1 MKLAALGA
9 AALAAAVA
17 LAALRDAGG
26 ARMPAIELTF
36 PAPAAGAD
44 TCWSA
49 QRVAGDFALDADAV
63 SLSAP
68 GSAAGLALLDPVLEL
83 RLEGG
88 SAPRAALWSA
98 GAEVAAAP
106 CSATE
111 RVRIRIVVRSSRVE
125 LLLDGQS
132 AALYEATAPFGAAR
146 VGRLPERGG
155 AFLEGLRAER
165 LPWSDRTLVEGADP
179 ARLAAL
185 AALPASAAGTLEG
198 FRLLEAPARLD
209 PVFRVAAPDGGPA
222 LVIRAFGPRRPDQ
235 DVPPLE
241 QALAL
246 AQIRPRLAVRV
257 YAGESRAEVHGATP
271 DGPFAVAA
279 GPVFVEVD
287 ALVGCLDEA
296 PVLTL
301 SDASGERI
309 LDRSEPAGPA
319 GRSVY
324 AEVPDDCSELS
335 AKLAIADRAPLLR
348 TIRLVR
354 GG

>member
-1 MKLAALGA
+1 MKRAALGA

-17 LAALRDAGG
+17 LAALQDAGG
-26 ARMPAIELTF
+26 ARLPAIELTF
-36 PAPAAGAD
+36 AAPAAGAD
-44 TCWSA
+44 TSWSA
-49 QRVAGDFALDADAV
+49 ERVAGDFALEVDAV
-63 SLSAP
+63 GLTAAD
-68 GSAAGLALLDPVLEL
+68 SAAGLALLDPVLEL

-88 SAPRAALWSA
+88 RAPRAALWSA

-106 CSATE
+106 VGAAE
-111 RVRIRIVVRSSRVE
+111 RVRVRVVVRSSRVE

-146 VGRLPERGG
+146 VGRLPARGG
-155 AFLEGLRAER
+155 AVLEELQAER

-185 AALPASAAGTLEG
+185 AGLAAGAAGTLEG

-209 PVFRVAAPDGGPA
+209 PVFRVAAPDGGPT

-257 YAGESRAEVHGATP
+257 YAGESRTEVKSDTS
-271 DGPFAVAA
+271 DGPFAVSS

-287 ALVGCLDEA
+287 ALVGCLGPA

-301 SDASGERI
+301 SDAGGERI

-324 AEVPDDCSELS
+324 AEVPDDCTELS
-335 AKLAIADRAPLLR
+335 VALAIADRAPLRR
-348 TIRLVR
+348 TILLVR